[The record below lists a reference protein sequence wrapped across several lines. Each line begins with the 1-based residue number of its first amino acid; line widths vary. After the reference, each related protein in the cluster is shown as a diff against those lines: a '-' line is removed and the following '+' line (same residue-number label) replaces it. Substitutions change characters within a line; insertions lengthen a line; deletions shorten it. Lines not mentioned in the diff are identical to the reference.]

1 MQEQPHAGVA
11 HDHAVLVG
19 GVGDVLVAG
28 RAAGLGEGADA
39 AGGGAVQVVAE
50 GDEGVAAENHARA
63 GGEPVG
69 ALVGGDGFPA
79 VGQGLVEFGLFAGV
93 QFVEADEVVQG
104 VDFLGPA
111 QTGGKLDGEGL
122 GVGL

>member
-11 HDHAVLVG
+11 HDHAVLIG

-28 RAAGLGEGADA
+28 RAAGLGDGADA
-39 AGGGAVQVVAE
+39 AGGGAVEVVAE
-50 GDEGVAAENHARA
+50 GDEGVAAEHHAFPGRQ
-63 GGEPVG
+63 PVG
-69 ALVGGDGFPA
+69 PLVGGDGFPS

-93 QFVEADEVVQG
+93 QLVEADEVVQG
-104 VDFLGPA
+104 VDLLGPA
-111 QTGGKLDGEGL
+111 QAGGELDGEGL